1 MSKNVLVVVA
11 AHPDDEVLGAGG
23 TIARHVADG
32 DCVRVV
38 FMADGVASRDAG
50 DPEADMRRSEAA
62 DAALDILGVRESYH
76 LGFADNSMDETTLLS
91 VVKKLEPVLRKCSP
105 DVIYTHHFGDLN
117 IDHRIT
123 QQAVM
128 TICRPQPG
136 EPCREIY
143 GFEVLS
149 STEWQTVGDRP
160 FLPSLFVDISSFV
173 DRKLKALFAYAEEM
187 RTVPHSRSVEHA
199 ELLARHRGHSV
210 GVMHAEAFEVYRIIR

>member
-1 MSKNVLVVVA
+1 MSKNVLVVA

-32 DCVRVV
+32 DCVQVV
-38 FMADGVASRDAG
+38 FMTDGVASRDAG
-50 DPEADMRRSEAA
+50 DPEADMRRSKAA

-76 LGFADNSMDETTLLS
+76 LGFADNSMDETTVLS
-91 VVKKLEPVLRKCSP
+91 VVRKLEPVLRKCSP

-136 EPCREIY
+136 EPCTRY
-143 GFEVLS
+143 
-149 STEWQTVGDRP
+149 WQHWR
-160 FLPSLFVDISSFV
+160 
-173 DRKLKALFAYAEEM
+173 
-187 RTVPHSRSVEHA
+187 
-199 ELLARHRGHSV
+199 
-210 GVMHAEAFEVYRIIR
+210 

>member
-1 MSKNVLVVVA
+1 MSRNVVVVA

-32 DCVRVV
+32 DCVQVV
-38 FMADGVASRDAG
+38 FMADGVASRNGG
-50 DPEADMRRSEAA
+50 DQGADIRRSQAA
-62 DAALDILGVRESYH
+62 NAALGILGVSQCHY
-76 LGFADNSMDETTLLS
+76 LGCSDNAMDETTVLT
-91 VVKKLEPVLRKCSP
+91 VVKKLEPVLRNCSP
-105 DVIYTHHFGDLN
+105 GVIYTHHFGDLN

-136 EPCREIY
+136 ETCREIY

-173 DRKLKALFAYAEEM
+173 DRKLMALNAYAEEM
-187 RTVPHSRSVEHA
+187 RAVPHSRSVEHS